1 MKTKLRIVLA
11 SVLVAAGL
19 AVTAGAASYDN
30 CADQLK
36 DLGLFQ
42 GTEDGYELD
51 RAPTRGEAATML
63 VRLLGKEAEAK
74 ELTYEAPFT
83 DLDDWQ
89 KPYVQYLY
97 DNKLTNGATETTF
110 EPEEACSAQMYTTF
124 LLRAL
129 GYSDAA
135 EGDFTYDAAIDFGE
149 TIGLVDYANCNESA
163 FLRDHVAAMSLT
175 ALNTDVKGETE
186 TKLLEKLVADGAV
199 DEAKAE
205 SLLAFFDNYDAY
217 VEATAA
223 MGDATKMD
231 VSADVSASVALGD
244 QQVMSLSMP
253 MEIKADM
260 DMESLDQSKM
270 AVTGTIEVTIDESLV
285 EEGADTSFEMP
296 MEYYYTDGVYY
307 MNMGDQKVKMEM
319 SMEDAMSQ
327 MGDLTDLQN
336 SEPICLI
343 ESITKSGSTMT
354 VTYSSAGMSGLVNS
368 VLDSMNIDTAAEGVA
383 IDIGEVISKAT
394 VSNGK
399 ISGMDMNM
407 KMTMTVEGQTMTKD
421 MNMKCDINSIGNVT
435 ITLPSDLD
443 SYTDL
448 IGGADEAAA

>member
-163 FLRDHVAAMSLT
+163 FLRDHVAAMILT

-205 SLLAFFDNYDAY
+205 SLLAFVDNYDAY

-407 KMTMTVEGQTMTKD
+407 KMTMTVEGQTMTMD

>member
-186 TKLLEKLVADGAV
+186 TKLLEKLVADGARRRSQGGKP
-199 DEAKAE
+199 A
-205 SLLAFFDNYDAY
+205 
-217 VEATAA
+217 
-223 MGDATKMD
+223 
-231 VSADVSASVALGD
+231 
-244 QQVMSLSMP
+244 
-253 MEIKADM
+253 
-260 DMESLDQSKM
+260 
-270 AVTGTIEVTIDESLV
+270 
-285 EEGADTSFEMP
+285 
-296 MEYYYTDGVYY
+296 GV
-307 MNMGDQKVKMEM
+307 
-319 SMEDAMSQ
+319 
-327 MGDLTDLQN
+327 L
-336 SEPICLI
+336 
-343 ESITKSGSTMT
+343 
-354 VTYSSAGMSGLVNS
+354 
-368 VLDSMNIDTAAEGVA
+368 
-383 IDIGEVISKAT
+383 
-394 VSNGK
+394 
-399 ISGMDMNM
+399 
-407 KMTMTVEGQTMTKD
+407 
-421 MNMKCDINSIGNVT
+421 
-435 ITLPSDLD
+435 
-443 SYTDL
+443 
-448 IGGADEAAA
+448 

>member
-11 SVLVAAGL
+11 SVLVAAGF

-407 KMTMTVEGQTMTKD
+407 KMTMTVEGQTMTMD

>member
-223 MGDATKMD
+223 MGDATQMD

-407 KMTMTVEGQTMTKD
+407 KMTMTVEGQTMTMD

>member
-135 EGDFTYDAAIDFGE
+135 EGDFPYDAAIDFGE

-163 FLRDHVAAMSLT
+163 FLRDHVAAMRLT

-407 KMTMTVEGQTMTKD
+407 KMTMTVEGQTMTMD

>member
-19 AVTAGAASYDN
+19 AMTAGAASYDN

-42 GTEDGYELD
+42 GTEDGFELD

-135 EGDFTYDAAIDFGE
+135 EGDFTYDAAVDFGE
-149 TIGLVDYANCNESA
+149 SIGLVDYANCNESA

-205 SLLAFFDNYDAY
+205 SLLTFFDNYDAY
-217 VEATAA
+217 VEASAA
-223 MGDATKMD
+223 MGDATQMD

-260 DMESLDQSKM
+260 DMENLDQSKM
-270 AVTGTIEVTIDESLV
+270 SITGTAEVTIDESLV
-285 EEGADTSFEMP
+285 EEGADTSVAMP
-296 MEYYYTDGVYY
+296 IEYYYTDGVYY

-319 SMEDAMSQ
+319 SLEDAMSQ
-327 MGDLTDLQN
+327 FGDLTDLQN

-354 VTYSSAGMSGLVNS
+354 VTYSAAGMSGLVDS
-368 VLDSMNIDTAAEGVA
+368 VLSSMDMDAAAEGVTV
-383 IDIGEVISKAT
+383 DIGEVTSSAA
-394 VSNGK
+394 VSGGK
-399 ISGMDMNM
+399 ISGMDMTA
-407 KMTMTVEGQTMTKD
+407 KVTMTIEGQTMTMD
-421 MNMKCDINSIGNVT
+421 MNMKYDINSVENVT
-435 ITLPSDLD
+435 ITFPSDLD

>member
-11 SVLVAAGL
+11 SVLVVAGL

-407 KMTMTVEGQTMTKD
+407 KMTMTVEGQTMTMD

>member
-244 QQVMSLSMP
+244 QQAMSLSMP

-407 KMTMTVEGQTMTKD
+407 KMTMTVEGQTMTMD